1 MFLLLQYKEYSFL
14 VNFGS
19 CIPFSRQM
27 CGIYY
32 QNFLWDIRI
41 SWELGSLVP
50 RDYPTL
56 EGGRQILPTKE
67 FGHMNMI
74 AMSLI
79 LDENWIVLF
88 QFSKPSVQ
96 TGSLCDCSLCHGRG
110 GCFVANETGVPFK
123 TIHPPGWRAR
133 VEGPVTPDL
142 QVWLNWKIIIMIIKA
157 VLSLKEEH

>member
-1 MFLLLQYKEYSFL
+1 MAIKIFPFHTLSHVHIRRHTTRAIRNYFFLSPDGYL
-14 VNFGS
+14 
-19 CIPFSRQM
+19 
-27 CGIYY
+27 
-32 QNFLWDIRI
+32 RI
-41 SWELGSLVP
+41 LNQTRG
-50 RDYPTL
+50 

-133 VEGPVTPDL
+133 VEGPVTQDL